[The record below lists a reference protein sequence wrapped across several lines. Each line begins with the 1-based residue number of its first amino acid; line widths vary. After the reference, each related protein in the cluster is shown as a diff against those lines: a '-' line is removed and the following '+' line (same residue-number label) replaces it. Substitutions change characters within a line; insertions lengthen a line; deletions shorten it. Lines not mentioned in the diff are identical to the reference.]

1 MREVPGPI
9 LYSTNPWF
17 ATDIAERYRGGSYFA
32 WVYECFDTATAPAG
46 SAAAL
51 IAPSSNP
58 RRIYGLLAEECA
70 AEEAHS
76 PTIKGHKKTFSR
88 LAKEWVADGSL
99 SKDQYDEI
107 LASVR
112 ATSWRIWRPVL
123 YIIPR
128 NPIEAAGRLRSVPRS
143 ARAGYGPEL
152 QVQGLTRNE
161 FDIIELAL

>member
-32 WVYECFDTATAPAG
+32 WVCECFDTATAPAG

-88 LAKEWVADGSL
+88 LAREWVADGSL
-99 SKDQYDEI
+99 
-107 LASVR
+107 
-112 ATSWRIWRPVL
+112 
-123 YIIPR
+123 
-128 NPIEAAGRLRSVPRS
+128 
-143 ARAGYGPEL
+143 EL
-152 QVQGLTRNE
+152 
-161 FDIIELAL
+161 